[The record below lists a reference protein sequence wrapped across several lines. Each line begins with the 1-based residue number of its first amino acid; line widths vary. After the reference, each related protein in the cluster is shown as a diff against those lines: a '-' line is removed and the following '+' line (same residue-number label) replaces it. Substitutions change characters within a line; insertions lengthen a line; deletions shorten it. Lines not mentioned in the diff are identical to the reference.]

1 MDRGPPREEP
11 LSLCISAHT
20 ARAYKVIKWLIPGPR
35 GPFPDVVA
43 TGASLLTLPVPITQ
57 QVGGSNHSATVPIAF
72 QSPQQA
78 HWRADRQ
85 RSGLVGQELV
95 SEAPTLT
102 AGPDHALE
110 EAAPADSSRLGRPVT
125 ESWGWAPPRM
135 PERPLSTP
143 TLQATDRLPSR
154 LLPPM
159 AKPPTCQ
166 SVSPGCGQCFITGL
180 LPNRLPNRATCG
192 NEGRT
197 PAPALGGSYPLIIK
211 LTLLL
216 RASPQTSS
224 SSTWGLRRRDLRWVQ
239 HGLPSSWNLTAQISL
254 IKSAPILLH
263 PASRSLPHPCLLP
276 SLKGSSAEVEDSW
289 KLTGSSQWA
298 RVH

>member
-20 ARAYKVIKWLIPGPR
+20 ARAYKAIKWLIPGPP

-57 QVGGSNHSATVPIAF
+57 QVRGSNHSATVPIAF

-85 RSGLVGQELV
+85 RSGLVGQEVV
-95 SEAPTLT
+95 SEAPALT

-125 ESWGWAPPRM
+125 ESWGWAPPQM
-135 PERPLSTP
+135 PERPLSTL

-166 SVSPGCGQCFITGL
+166 RVSPGCGQCFIMGL

-197 PAPALGGSYPLIIK
+197 PAPALGGVLPADNKTHTPPQGLPPDFVLQHLGPPQERSQVGTAWPALF
-211 LTLLL
+211 LEPNGPDLAHLNQRPSFSTLLHAL
-216 RASPQTSS
+216 CPT
-224 SSTWGLRRRDLRWVQ
+224 
-239 HGLPSSWNLTAQISL
+239 
-254 IKSAPILLH
+254 
-263 PASRSLPHPCLLP
+263 PAFCPP
-276 SLKGSSAEVEDSW
+276 
-289 KLTGSSQWA
+289 
-298 RVH
+298 